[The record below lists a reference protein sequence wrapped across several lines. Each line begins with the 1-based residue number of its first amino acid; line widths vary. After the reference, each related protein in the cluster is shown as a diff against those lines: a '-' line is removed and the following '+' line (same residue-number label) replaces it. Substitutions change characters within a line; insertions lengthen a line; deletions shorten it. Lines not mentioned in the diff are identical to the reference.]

1 MPDLF
6 RASDLAQAWPW
17 SHPNQIGPS
26 HGFGSERGYRPDW
39 RKRNQDGY
47 ASLVVSFWV
56 STQPQSIP
64 DPERGERSRFS
75 ILTSL
80 HPFLAF
86 ERYVPRNQPTF
97 FCRKGLPRSVL

>member
-47 ASLVVSFWV
+47 A
-56 STQPQSIP
+56 
-64 DPERGERSRFS
+64 
-75 ILTSL
+75 
-80 HPFLAF
+80 
-86 ERYVPRNQPTF
+86 F
-97 FCRKGLPRSVL
+97 FGCQLLGIYSAAVNP